1 MPFNVTRSATFY
13 DIEVLKYPMLNLVV
27 KSAVL
32 DANFVTLNTGV
43 DPARTVVPAGTIL
56 AVSATNSK
64 TVVPY
69 SGSGTIFGILS
80 HSTDIIATTNLTAA
94 QEAVPVLYHE
104 AVFATAKIVAFTA
117 YASALVSALN
127 TCKFE

>member
-1 MPFNVTRSATFY
+1 MPFNVTRSAAFY
-13 DIEVLKYPMLNLVV
+13 DIEVLKYPQLNLLV

-32 DANFVTLNTGV
+32 DANFVTLNTAI
-43 DPARTVVPAGTIL
+43 DQRTVVPAGTIL
-56 AVSATNSK
+56 SVSATNAK

-80 HSTDIIATTNLTAA
+80 HSTDIINTLNLTGA
-94 QEAVPVLYHE
+94 QEAVPVLWHE
-104 AVFATAKIVAFTA
+104 AVFATAKIVNFSA
-117 YASALVSALN
+117 YASLLVSALT